1 MRQLYVTT
9 GGKYP
14 ELLGILSE
22 VKPASNT
29 DPFCSDSEYMFE
41 YTLGSEFP
49 VRGKRTVR
57 ILGFEDPKATYVE
70 PSVHRTII
78 SRFTPP
84 ENCRP
89 FFKAALE
96 QYGMKKYDEWE
107 WIKIQGDSGYLLNLY
122 ETLPE
127 KTIAFQKIPI
137 LNKESTVVA
146 EGGALCL

>member
-9 GGKYP
+9 GGGGP

-41 YTLGSEFP
+41 YTLGNEFP
-49 VRGKRTVR
+49 VRGRRTVR
-57 ILGFEDPKATYVE
+57 ILGFEDPEATYVE
-70 PSVHRTII
+70 PFVHRTII
-78 SRFTPP
+78 SEFTPP

-96 QYGMKKYDEWE
+96 QYGMKEYDEWE
-107 WIKIQGDSGYLLNLY
+107 WIKIQGKSSDSLNLY
-122 ETLPE
+122 EVLPE
-127 KTIAFQKIPI
+127 NTIIFHKYPK
-137 LNKESTVVA
+137 LTTK
-146 EGGALCL
+146 